1 MYLVEEPDY
10 GQIVEKKEE
19 EEKAD
24 HQSGWIRTHNLSIRR
39 PPHYRTAAT
48 LIIIKRPNRK
58 CTVLNLF
65 NITLTSFPL

>member
-48 LIIIKRPNRK
+48 LIIIKK
-58 CTVLNLF
+58 T
-65 NITLTSFPL
+65 